1 MSSRWLCMPGLIW
14 ATLAPAADAPDGAA
28 LYKRDCA
35 VCHDNS
41 ATSRAPNREALA
53 QRSPEA
59 VVEALNGIMRIPG
72 SRLSAVERRALAEY
86 LTGKKLGG
94 DVTGSTVGRCTAQPA
109 FAAPASG
116 PAWNG
121 WSPDLNN
128 TVFQAA

>member
-1 MSSRWLCMPGLIW
+1 MSSPSRWLCLPGLIW
-14 ATLAPAADAPDGAA
+14 AGLSLAAAADTPDGAA

-41 ATSRAPNREALA
+41 ATSRAPNPEALA

-72 SRLSAVERRALAEY
+72 SRLNAVERRALAEY

-109 FAAPASG
+109 FRAPAS
-116 PAWNG
+116 
-121 WSPDLNN
+121 
-128 TVFQAA
+128 